1 MRFYFS
7 FFSILFYFI
16 NSTISIAQSSKITLS
31 GYIRDQY
38 SGENLP
44 SATVGIIEL
53 KRGGN
58 SNNYGFYSISIPKGT
73 YTIKIS
79 YIGYETQ
86 LITIDAKED
95 KTLNFDLVPKN
106 ILKNEVVIKDKRKDE
121 NVKSTEMGLHKL
133 SMESVKKLPVIMGE
147 VDVLKSL
154 QLLPGVSSAGE
165 GQSGFY
171 VRGGGPD
178 QNLILL
184 DDAVVYNTG
193 HLFGFFSV
201 FNGDAIKN
209 VTLIKGAAPANY
221 GGRLS
226 SVVDITMKE
235 GNNKMYQA
243 EGGIGLIASRFS
255 IQGPI
260 LKNKASFMVSA
271 RRTYIDAIVKPFV
284 KSTSTLAGSGYYF
297 YDLNAKMNYI
307 ISKRDRLYLSGYFG
321 KDVFTFKNSERTFN
335 VNVPWGNST
344 ATLRWN
350 HQFSNKIFMNTTLM
364 YNDYNF
370 AFQGEQQNF
379 NVKLFSGIRD
389 WSGKFDI
396 DYYSK
401 FNHNFK
407 FGGVYTYHTFTP
419 SSVSGKV
426 DSIELKPN
434 QSFKKYAHEFGLYAL
449 DEFDLGNRVK
459 INIGIRYSQFLQ
471 VGPYTRYRFDDNEKK
486 VDSVTYRS
494 GDLAKSYG
502 GFEPRF
508 NARFTID
515 ETSSIKASIAK
526 TYQYLHL
533 VTNNGSTLP
542 TDIWTPS
549 SYLVKPQ
556 KAWQYSLGYF
566 KNFFNNK
573 LETSVE
579 VYYKD
584 LQNLL
589 EYREGY
595 TPSSLRDI
603 DYDFVFGRGYAYGA
617 EFFVNKTKGKWSGW
631 ISYTLAWTYR
641 DFKDLNLG
649 ERYLAKY
656 DQRHNL
662 SITNTYEINKKWTA
676 SMVFV
681 FGSGNRISLPTE
693 LYTIDNTLLQNYD
706 KLNNYSLPPY
716 HRLDLAAIYT
726 PHPNSKKRMKG
737 SWTFSIYNV
746 YSRQNPYLVYL
757 DVKGNIGTGVE
768 LKVKQ
773 VSIFP
778 ILPSITYNFKI
789 NKRNFETISF

>member
-7 FFSILFYFI
+7 FFIFLFYFI